1 MAKPNHLL
9 FKIAKKWRPRGVTIR
24 FRKDNYLIPAHA
36 TVLNDGSKEMY
47 VPFPNSREA
56 LFIFLHECAHHHL
69 GHLKP
74 GYAEPMWRMEYEAEH
89 WAMATMRSEG
99 LHVPRS
105 MIAEAKRYVAEC
117 ACHDAS
123 KGVEEQPPAVVRNWM
138 TRRFKKKPKPCP
150 NYRKPKAS

>member
-9 FKIAKKWRPRGVTIR
+9 KIAKKWRPRGVTVR
-24 FRKDNYLIPAHA
+24 FRKDDYLIPAHA
-36 TVLNDGSKEMY
+36 TVLTDGSKEMY
-47 VPFPNSREA
+47 VPFPKSREA

-74 GYAEPMWRMEYEAEH
+74 GYREPMWQMEYEAEH
-89 WAMATMRSEG
+89 WAMATMRTEG

-117 ACHDAS
+117 AQHDIDRGRIGPNA
-123 KGVEEQPPAVVRNWM
+123 KVVTWM

>member
-9 FKIAKKWRPRGVTIR
+9 YKIAKKWRPRGVTIR
-24 FRKDNYLIPAHA
+24 FRKDEYLIPAHA
-36 TVLNDGSKEMY
+36 TVRNDGSKEMY
-47 VPFPNSREA
+47 VPFPKSREA

-69 GHLKP
+69 GHLKD
-74 GYAEPMWRMEYEAEH
+74 GYNEPTWLMEYEAEK
-89 WAMATMRSEG
+89 WAMETMRSEG

-117 ACHDAS
+117 ADHDAT
-123 KGVEEQPPAVVRNWM
+123 KGREEPPAAVRNWM
-138 TRRFKKKPKPCP
+138 YRRFKKKPKPCP